1 MKYLS
6 YNSIACRAGLILV
19 VFLLAGCAARQV
31 QDSLAGATAQKLV
44 TYSIDDLA
52 AALPEQHFSAWS
64 GKKLFVQSNF
74 LSNVDTRASADS
86 RLVDTRAAY
95 ADRRLEVELAR
106 RFDIEVVP
114 TADSA
119 DAILN
124 VFYTSLGTDRDTKGF
139 FLPLGFV
146 PGMDADTR
154 INLLTL
160 EQFQGVAEMYYF
172 VGETGTEIR
181 GRVIQARTRSDALG
195 LPIITIPINTID
207 RD

>member
-1 MKYLS
+1 MFYKPQD
-6 YNSIACRAGLILV
+6 SIISRGALVLVLILV
-19 VFLLAGCAARQV
+19 SGCAARQV
-31 QDSLAGATAQKLV
+31 QDSLAGSTAQKLV
-44 TYSIDDLA
+44 SYSIDDLA
-52 AALPEQHFSAWS
+52 GALPEQHFEEWADKRMYVSS
-64 GKKLFVQSNF
+64 SF
-74 LSNVDTRASADS
+74 LANDDAHAGLS
-86 RLVDTRAAY
+86 RY
-95 ADRRLEVELAR
+95 ADRRLALELAR
-106 RFDIEVVP
+106 RFGIEVV
-114 TADSA
+114 AEAGSA
-119 DAILN
+119 DAVLN

-172 VGETGTEIR
+172 VGETGTETR

-195 LPIITIPINTID
+195 LPIITIPINTIS

>member
-1 MKYLS
+1 MLLS
-6 YNSIACRAGLILV
+6 SS
-19 VFLLAGCAARQV
+19 FLA
-31 QDSLAGATAQKLV
+31 
-44 TYSIDDLA
+44 
-52 AALPEQHFSAWS
+52 S
-64 GKKLFVQSNF
+64 GEM
-74 LSNVDTRASADS
+74 R
-86 RLVDTRAAY
+86 AY
-95 ADRRLEVELAR
+95 ADRRLGLELTR
-106 RFDIEVVP
+106 RFGIELVGDA
-114 TADSA
+114 ADA

-146 PGMDADTR
+146 PGMEADMR

-160 EQFQGVAEMYYF
+160 EQFQGVAELYYF
-172 VGETGTEIR
+172 VGETGTETR